1 MARATTGEG
10 ADAPRLDVPLG
21 FLLRAWRRRRGISQA
36 ALAQRVGL
44 STRHL
49 SFLENGRASPTRE
62 SLAWLAQALELE
74 ADEHAQLVEAAGFV
88 SGLVPAD
95 QDSLGAHRAQVE
107 RMLRLL
113 PTPALVHDRMGTILA
128 VNDAFR
134 ELAAP
139 FVEISE
145 LAGQSSGHQLLA
157 QLAPLLDN
165 QAELAE
171 FFRRRVL
178 AGALLGGAADTAFAR
193 LDGLMGPPPEA
204 PTAPAEFALPL
215 RLRLGE
221 DVRQYLLVTAT
232 LGVPPNIQLRNLRL
246 ALILPDAG
254 DV

>member
-1 MARATTGEG
+1 MTGER
-10 ADAPRLDVPLG
+10 AAAPRLGGSLG
-21 FLLRAWRRRRGISQA
+21 FLLRTWRRRRGISQA

-62 SLAWLAQALELE
+62 SLAWLARALELD

-95 QDSLGAHRAQVE
+95 QDSLGVHRAQVD

-113 PTPALVHDRMGTILA
+113 PTAALVHDRMGTILA
-128 VNDAFR
+128 ANDAFR

-145 LAGQSSGHQLLA
+145 LTGQSSGHRLLER
-157 QLAPLLDN
+157 LAPHLEN
-165 QAELAE
+165 RAELAE
-171 FFRRRVL
+171 FYRRRVL
-178 AGALLGGAADTAFAR
+178 AAALLGGAADAALAR
-193 LDGLMGPPPEA
+193 LDELMGPPPEA

-221 DVRQYLLVTAT
+221 GVRQYLLVTAT
-232 LGVPPNIQLRNLRL
+232 LGVPQNIQLRNLRL

-254 DV
+254 GV